1 MLFPFRDNVPTRRIP
16 LATYA
21 LIAINAAV
29 FVSMLGLP
37 EDKREQLV
45 LRRGFIPARIGQ
57 LFHGRV
63 LQVEMPRD
71 QVIRPDGQIELLVEE
86 IQIAPNPR
94 QTLAS
99 VMTSMFLHGG
109 WLHLL
114 GNMWLLWI
122 FGDNVE
128 DRLGFVLYLMLYLG
142 GGTVALACQWAVSPN
157 SPIPVIGAS
166 GAVAAILGAYAV
178 TWPFARVQTLVF
190 LLFFVTIIEL
200 PALLVLGFWFLGQL
214 VAATQSLSL
223 RDVGYQG
230 GVAFWA
236 HVGGFL
242 AGLLAMPSLNEM
254 LQPRRWPPSDDF

>member
-1 MLFPFRDNVPTRRIP
+1 MLFPFRDNIPSRRAP
-16 LATYA
+16 LATLG
-21 LIAINAAV
+21 LIALNVVV
-29 FVSMLGLP
+29 FISILRLP
-37 EDKREQLV
+37 EEKQEELV
-45 LRRGFIPARIGQ
+45 LRLGFIPARIGQ

-63 LQVEMPRD
+63 LEVELPRD
-71 QVIRPDGQIELLVEE
+71 RVITPDGRVELLVQQVR
-86 IQIAPNPR
+86 ILPAPR
-94 QTLAS
+94 QTLAT
-99 VMTSMFLHGG
+99 VVTSMFLHGG

-128 DRLGFVLYLMLYLG
+128 DRLGMVLYLLLYLG
-142 GGTVALACQWAVSPN
+142 GGVVALACQWAVAPN

-166 GAVAAILGAYAV
+166 GAVAAILGAYTV

-200 PALLVLGFWFLGQL
+200 PALLVLGFWFFGQL
-214 VAATQSLSL
+214 LAATQSLTL
-223 RDVGYQG
+223 RDLGYQG

-242 AGLLAMPSLNEM
+242 AGLLVMPALNDM
-254 LQPRRWPPSDDF
+254 LRPRRLPLTRDF

>member
-1 MLFPFRDNVPTRRIP
+1 MLFPFRDNVPAQHTP
-16 LATYA
+16 LATYG

-29 FVSMLGLP
+29 FVSMLRLP
-37 EDKREQLV
+37 EEKRDELV
-45 LRRGFIPARIGQ
+45 FRRGFIPARIGQ

-63 LQVEMPRD
+63 LEVEMPRD
-71 QVIRPDGQIELLVEE
+71 QVIAPDGQIELLVEQ
-86 IQIAPNPR
+86 IRIAPDPR
-94 QTLAS
+94 QTLAT
-99 VMTSMFLHGG
+99 VITSMFLHGG

-128 DRLGFVLYLMLYLG
+128 DRLGPALYLMLYLG
-142 GGTVALACQWAVSPN
+142 GGTVALACQWAVAPHST
-157 SPIPVIGAS
+157 IPVIGAS
-166 GAVAAILGAYAV
+166 GAVSAILGAYAV

-200 PALLVLGFWFLGQL
+200 PALLVLGFWFFGQL
-214 VAATQSLSL
+214 LAATQSLSL
-223 RDVGYQG
+223 RDLGYQG

-242 AGLLAMPSLNEM
+242 AGLLAMPSLNDM
-254 LQPRRWPPSDDF
+254 LRPRRPPPTDVF

>member
-1 MLFPFRDNVPTRRIP
+1 MLFPFRDNVPTRHTP
-16 LATYA
+16 LATYG

-37 EDKREQLV
+37 EEKREELV

-63 LQVEMPRD
+63 LEVEMPRER
-71 QVIRPDGQIELLVEE
+71 VITPDGQMELLVEE
-86 IQIAPNPR
+86 IRLAPAPR

-99 VMTSMFLHGG
+99 LVTSMFLHGG

-128 DRLGFVLYLMLYLG
+128 DRLGIALYLLLYLG
-142 GGTVALACQWAVSPN
+142 GGMVALGCQWAVSPN
-157 SPIPVIGAS
+157 SAIPVIGAS

-200 PALLVLGFWFLGQL
+200 PALLVLGFWFFGQL
-214 VAATQSLSL
+214 LAATQSLSL
-223 RDVGYQG
+223 RDMGYQG

-242 AGLLAMPSLNEM
+242 AGLLAMPSLDDM
-254 LQPRRWPPSDDF
+254 LRPRPLPPTDDF